1 MARKLNP
8 ILQTELR
15 KCYTQLLECIV
26 REQGDKTQVSVAM
39 LKKLYPL
46 TMTGKTHPYA
56 YIENEIG
63 VDKSLIS
70 YFPEFDAKAWN
81 FREFG
86 QRMGER
92 RVIPLDGWSKLF
104 YQIKEGCED
113 DLWEELMTQDF
124 EELDESGEITLKLS
138 QQEGI
143 GFYIQMDRS
152 SRSDSHSYMIWK
164 GVFVPQLGRDYI
176 CVINMNWGAQ
186 NAGKYWANIYHIDFR
201 NCVNIYPRASKI
213 TSQMQESG
221 WHSFFYFPIT
231 SLSSQLPFLNWD
243 RRPWEELK

>member
-1 MARKLNP
+1 MARKLDS

-81 FREFG
+81 LQNPSG
-86 QRMGER
+86 MDR
-92 RVIPLDGWSKLF
+92 RRIITLDGWSKLF

-113 DLWEELMTQDF
+113 ELWEDEEEYD
-124 EELDESGEITLKLS
+124 ELDVSGEISLKLS

-143 GFYIQMDRS
+143 GFYIQMDRFPH
-152 SRSDSHSYMIWK
+152 SDSHSYMIWK
-164 GVFVPQLGRDYI
+164 GVFVPQLERYYI

-201 NCVNIYPRASKI
+201 NCVNIHPPTSKI

>member
-86 QRMGER
+86 QRMGMAGFDQRER
-92 RVIPLDGWSKLF
+92 ENMARFGLAGQEIDAKNNPYNMIPNIIGSI
-104 YQIKEGCED
+104 YQ
-113 DLWEELMTQDF
+113 
-124 EELDESGEITLKLS
+124 
-138 QQEGI
+138 
-143 GFYIQMDRS
+143 
-152 SRSDSHSYMIWK
+152 
-164 GVFVPQLGRDYI
+164 
-176 CVINMNWGAQ
+176 
-186 NAGKYWANIYHIDFR
+186 
-201 NCVNIYPRASKI
+201 
-213 TSQMQESG
+213 
-221 WHSFFYFPIT
+221 
-231 SLSSQLPFLNWD
+231 
-243 RRPWEELK
+243 